1 MVSSRK
7 GSASFLLPL
16 RVRNGAYT
24 LDHNPHQTLIRPSQ
38 GGTVA
43 LTPKVSSV
51 IIESMNAERNSLV
64 GRARVHAA
72 LGDPGRLAIVETL
85 VAGDASPGELGL
97 VLEMPT
103 NLIAHHLKVLEEAG
117 LVVRSRSEGDR
128 RRTYVR
134 VVTELLESAV
144 TPSFTPPQRVV
155 FVCTQNSARSQ
166 LAASIWS
173 RRSRIPALSAGTRP
187 ASAPHPRAVRVAR
200 KHGLDPTGWRTSQ
213 VSDVVKPDDL
223 VIAVC
228 DIAYEHLPAAARPR
242 LHWSVPDPAATNTAA
257 AFESA
262 YRDLANRVDRL
273 APLLSPPEASHT
285 SRSRA

>member
-1 MVSSRK
+1 M
-7 GSASFLLPL
+7 
-16 RVRNGAYT
+16 
-24 LDHNPHQTLIRPSQ
+24 
-38 GGTVA
+38 
-43 LTPKVSSV
+43 KV
-51 IIESMNAERNSLV
+51 ERNSV
-64 GRARVHAA
+64 VERARVHAA

-103 NLIAHHLKVLEEAG
+103 NLIAHHLKVLEDAG
-117 LVVRSRSEGDR
+117 LVVRSRSDGDR

-144 TPSFTPPQRVV
+144 MPSLAPAPRVV

-173 RRSRIPALSAGTRP
+173 RRSHIPALSAGTRP
-187 ASAPHPRAVRVAR
+187 AAAPHPRAVRVAR
-200 KHGLDPTGWRTSQ
+200 RHGLDPTGWRTSQ

-257 AFESA
+257 AFEAA
-262 YRDLANRVDRL
+262 YRELTNRVDRL
-273 APLLSPPEASHT
+273 APLLSPTTT
-285 SRSRA
+285 SGATK